1 MGDYGI
7 YIWPAYGVTA
17 VIMLLILSFSLIQL
31 KQAKKQ
37 LAIFLE
43 QDFSKRRVK

>member
-37 LAIFLE
+37 LAVFLA
-43 QDFSKRRVK
+43 QDLSKRRVK